1 MTRRSTKASFP
12 LDDWG
17 RRLQAAAKVGAWC
30 LAVEDRRLWW
40 TDGMY
45 ELHDLEPA
53 APVTIETALGHYAP
67 PQRAKLEAALTRSMA
82 TGEAF
87 SLELPY
93 TTGSG
98 RAAWAQIKGERT
110 EHRGETYVFGVQ
122 QDISERMALDEEL
135 RRHRQFLEKIVTHI
149 PDMVFVKEAEE
160 LRFVLFNQAGEQLLG
175 LRNDQLIGH
184 NDYDFFPRE
193 QAAHFVEKD
202 REVLASRRLMEIEEE
217 PIDTPRGRRILH
229 TKKIPLLNDDGKPL
243 YLLGISR
250 DITEKKRADEVIE
263 SQRHALLM
271 SSKLS
276 ALGQM
281 AGGIAHEINNPL
293 TIINGLANL
302 LQFQA
307 IDGKLDPDK
316 VLSLAGRVRDTVGR
330 ISRIVKSLR
339 RISRDEAG
347 EPLQAVA
354 VKEVL
359 SETLALCSEKFK
371 SRGVELRAL
380 AVPDRAWIEG
390 RMTEVSQV
398 VLNLLGNA
406 QDAVLEAEVEERWIE
421 VGVEVDTAVVRLT
434 VTDSGKGIPV
444 AHRDKVMLP
453 FFTTKA
459 VGKGT
464 GLGLSISKSIVEG
477 LGGRLWLDEGSAL
490 TRFVAEFRR
499 AELPE
504 IAGLPRSA

>member
-1 MTRRSTKASFP
+1 MTRGSTKAPFP
-12 LDDWG
+12 IGDCE

-30 LAVEDRRLWW
+30 IAVDERRLWW
-40 TDGMY
+40 TAGMY

-53 APVTIETALGHYAP
+53 APVTIETALLYYAP

-87 SLELPY
+87 SLELSL

-98 RAAWAQIKGERT
+98 RAAWAQIKGERV
-110 EHRGETYVFGVQ
+110 EQGGKTYVFGVQ
-122 QDISERMALDEEL
+122 QDISERMARDEEM
-135 RRHRQFLEKIVTHI
+135 RRHRQFFEKVIQHI

-160 LRFVLFNQAGEQLLG
+160 LRFVLFNRAGEQLLD
-175 LRNDQLIGH
+175 LRSDQLIGH
-184 NDYDFFPRE
+184 NDHDFFPKE
-193 QAAHFVEKD
+193 QAAHFIEKD
-202 REVLASRRLMEIEEE
+202 REVLARRKLMEIEEE

-229 TKKIPLLNDDGKPL
+229 TKKIPVLDDDGKPL

-250 DITEKKRADEVIE
+250 DITEKRRADEVIE
-263 SQRHALLM
+263 SQRHALMM

-307 IDGKLDPDK
+307 VDGKLDPDK

-339 RISRDEAG
+339 RIARDESG
-347 EPLQAVA
+347 DPLQPVA
-354 VKEVL
+354 VKEIL

-371 SRGVELRAL
+371 SRGVELRSG
-380 AVPDRAWIEG
+380 AVPDEAWIEG

-406 QDAVLEAEVEERWIE
+406 QDAVLEAGGDERWVE
-421 VGVEVDTAVVRLT
+421 VGVEIDAAVVRLI

-444 AHRDKVMLP
+444 GCRDKIMLP
-453 FFTTKA
+453 FFTTKG

-477 LGGRLWLDEGSAL
+477 LGGHLWLDESSGR
-490 TRFVAEFRR
+490 TRFVAELRR
-499 AELPE
+499 AEPPD